1 MSISTDGNNLILN
14 STSNTI
20 SIICSST
27 NTLATNLYVPFGFLI
42 PSTAITPATDEKIG
56 RTSTIN
62 STNGTISSATIKNLG
77 ATYTF
82 TSPGIYLIVL
92 YLSITPST
100 TPLTITNCGFGVS
113 TSDTS
118 FTEGTGQINCHSI
131 AKMVDTNRTFTATF
145 QKVITVNANL
155 QHYFLANMTFTGT
168 GTSFTYLDN
177 SCYWKYIKIG

>member
-113 TSDTS
+113 TSGEIVALSNVKLETNITTSGRCLGKTMTILTVPTTATYYFVAQISSSPQSATWDRTTS
-118 FTEGTGQINCHSI
+118 FCICTRI
-131 AKMVDTNRTFTATF
+131 A
-145 QKVITVNANL
+145 
-155 QHYFLANMTFTGT
+155 
-168 GTSFTYLDN
+168 
-177 SCYWKYIKIG
+177 